1 MMMKA
6 EIGVLY
12 LQAKERQRLLARHW
26 KLGVKKEEF
35 SYGFQS
41 VHDLANTFIVD
52 LQPPEL

>member
-35 SYGFQS
+35 PYGFQS